1 MILSPSQQHALDKLL
16 PVARIAT
23 DGSRVG
29 LPLNPRTHSLIVGPS
44 GCGKSFLARRI
55 AQELNLPCMV
65 VNVSSWMIQGA
76 RGNNWTFNQIV
87 EWLGTLKAGG
97 VLVLDEIDK
106 AGGGVGGGGVE
117 SEWRQHIRLELHDV
131 LDSVIP
137 PCVSLPSQNEAA
149 MSATALWEDTIEYL
163 KVLPGDERQCL
174 CDQLCHRVFVVG
186 CGAWQGAWKSN
197 TRSLGFSTT
206 AAAFPEPPSRQQILG
221 SIDAELRLRFRDEI
235 AVLPPMIP
243 EDYAA
248 VARKLVTKIPLH
260 ARPHWDKLIGQAIRE
275 AAAGCLGMR
284 MFEELVLKAM
294 VLAQAKEVI
303 GQSYSNE

>member
-23 DGSRVG
+23 DGSRVE

-55 AQELNLPCMV
+55 AEELKLPCMV
-65 VNVSSWMIQGA
+65 VNVSSWMIQGE
-76 RGNNWTFNQIV
+76 RGSNWTFNQIV
-87 EWLGTLKAGG
+87 EWLATLQGGG

-106 AGGGVGGGGVE
+106 AGGGESGGGVE
-117 SEWRQHIRLELHDV
+117 SEWKQHIRLELHDL
-131 LDSVIP
+131 LDFVIP
-137 PCVSLPSQNEAA
+137 PCVSLPSQNEGGAA
-149 MSATALWEDTIEYL
+149 MSATALWEETIEYL
-163 KVLPGDERQCL
+163 KVPPRDERQWL
-174 CDQLCHRVFVVG
+174 CDQLRHRVFVVG
-186 CGAWQGAWKSN
+186 CGAWQGAWKTN

-206 AAAFPEPPSRQQILG
+206 AATLPEPPSRQQILG
-221 SIDAELRLRFRDEI
+221 SIDPELRLRFRDEI

-260 ARPHWDKLIGQAIRE
+260 ARPHWDKLIGKAIME

-294 VLAQAKEVI
+294 VLSRSEVPC
-303 GQSYSNE
+303 QELE